1 MVVVCSR
8 TGGDGELWWTTYVP
22 YGTTGIKSSKSVC
35 SFIPGER
42 LNLGPFE
49 RRLVFMGVE
58 AVCKVSDPVDFV
70 SGG

>member
-1 MVVVCSR
+1 MLVVVA
-8 TGGDGELWWTTYVP
+8 
-22 YGTTGIKSSKSVC
+22 VC

-42 LNLGPFE
+42 MSLGPFE

-58 AVCKVSDPVDFV
+58 AVCKVSDQVDFV

>member
-1 MVVVCSR
+1 MLVVVA
-8 TGGDGELWWTTYVP
+8 
-22 YGTTGIKSSKSVC
+22 VC

-42 LNLGPFE
+42 VSLEPFE

-58 AVCKVSDPVDFV
+58 AVCKVSDQVDFV